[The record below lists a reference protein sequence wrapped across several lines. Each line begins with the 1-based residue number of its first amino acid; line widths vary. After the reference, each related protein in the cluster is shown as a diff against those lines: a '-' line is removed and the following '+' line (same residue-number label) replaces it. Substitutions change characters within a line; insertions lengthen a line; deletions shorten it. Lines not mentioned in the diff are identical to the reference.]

1 MLHKMMK
8 RFDAKNEQIKEL
20 RSVLA
25 GIGQN
30 VDTLAI

>member
-8 RFDAKNEQIKEL
+8 RFDAKNEHIKVL
-20 RSVLA
+20 MSVLA